1 MTRLSSSA
9 RSRTLAGYLTSILV
23 VDCLQI
29 ASSVFLL
36 PTPLTGI
43 LCTPVVLYML
53 FSRAGVLASLS
64 CAAWIA
70 LVLLLPVPLSALQKK
85 LWVRA
90 LRARDE
96 RLQLMSDLLS
106 SVRLVKMHA
115 WEDVHR
121 DRVERARNAEVA
133 LMFRINLLDGLIDSL
148 YSANSSLLMIIL
160 FGALTILDPTR
171 SLTPGASF
179 TCVYLLFVTDL
190 VNVAAST
197 FLRQRSQGSVGL
209 SRIAKFSNEEEQ
221 DEKWMV
227 RESYLNIGTVVL
239 EDCSFAQCKNKDGS
253 ATTILEGVR
262 LGVEPGSLVG
272 VVGFVGAGKSTLL
285 AAICGDLH
293 CLSGVV
299 NVRGRVALVPQLP
312 CVHNMTVR
320 DNILYGEQM
329 EEDRYLCVLRA
340 CQLLDDLSSFTAG
353 DLTEIGEKGE
363 TLSGGQMQR
372 IALARAAYSPR
383 DIYLLDD
390 PLSAVDSKVADRV
403 FHDVLGPEG
412 LLRDKTRILVTNQ
425 GSLLRHV
432 DTILVV
438 HDKNVTPFYSLADL
452 SDDARVPETIRRDLD
467 ASASP
472 KAPSDY
478 SATEKKEVQE
488 EEYDRLMNQETVGFK
503 TRSSLKLTWAVLK
516 LSGLW
521 VPASLLA
528 FAGSGVAFT
537 WQLLW
542 MKEWRNAQSAAS
554 TVDGSRNVEWVLVL
568 VALCLS
574 DVVLR
579 GVASAMMA
587 ASTRRLSLSLHSKM
601 LNAVLLSPVSF
612 FDTTP
617 RGRVLNRFSLDLDDI
632 DGRMCLSGKQCVQN
646 TFHMIA
652 RLVVVGLQVPIV
664 LVVGAAG
671 ALVLG
676 VALFVAVRISHGSR
690 FLESVRTSRM
700 LQHLTETMD
709 CLGTVRA
716 FGVVDRFCAHFCRL
730 TDWNLRAYWTF
741 SCCYRFVRLASS
753 AVVLV
758 VVLVTAVF
766 MVFFAPSDV
775 HGDTDAGSMG
785 LALSAVLTI
794 PISMMALSLM
804 LFSYLQSVVCFE
816 RTLEYTNLEP
826 EVDVFED
833 ANPEKPFGRTSL
845 KGELPAVREVQWR
858 SKGRVTFENYSA
870 SFRPGILPDVLKG
883 ITFTIEPHEKVGVVG
898 RTGAGKSSLVLALL
912 RVLRGSGGSIRMDG
926 VDINRIPLRDL
937 RRAITVIPQD
947 PSLIRGSLR
956 DNLDPTGSHT
966 DDEIW
971 EALGRVHLDHLVRGN
986 PKGLQ
991 LDTGEAGANLSV
1003 GQRQLACLARA
1014 LVRSPRLLILDEATS
1029 KMDGDTDRLIQ
1040 RTLREI
1046 FGTCTILTIAHRIS
1060 TLLDYDKILVLGEGR
1075 VLEFGPIAALLSRP
1089 SSHFRRM
1096 AYEAGVLPS
1105 AYHPEESY
1113 TTHL

>member
-1 MTRLSSSA
+1 
-9 RSRTLAGYLTSILV
+9 
-23 VDCLQI
+23 
-29 ASSVFLL
+29 
-36 PTPLTGI
+36 
-43 LCTPVVLYML
+43 
-53 FSRAGVLASLS
+53 
-64 CAAWIA
+64 
-70 LVLLLPVPLSALQKK
+70 
-85 LWVRA
+85 
-90 LRARDE
+90 
-96 RLQLMSDLLS
+96 
-106 SVRLVKMHA
+106 
-115 WEDVHR
+115 
-121 DRVERARNAEVA
+121 
-133 LMFRINLLDGLIDSL
+133 MFRINLLDGLIDSL

-160 FGALTILDPTR
+160 FGTLTILDPTR
-171 SLTPGASF
+171 TLTPGVSF

-221 DEKWMV
+221 DEKWVV
-227 RESYLNIGTVVL
+227 RENYLNIGTVVL

-253 ATTILEGVR
+253 ATAILEGVR

-293 CLSGVV
+293 CLRGVV
-299 NVRGRVALVPQLP
+299 NVRGRVALVSQLP

-329 EEDRYLCVLRA
+329 DEDRYLCVLRA
-340 CQLLDDLSSFTAG
+340 CQLMDDLSSFAAG

-412 LLRDKTRILVTNQ
+412 LLKDKTRILVTNQ

-438 HDKNVTPFYSLADL
+438 HDKNVTPFYSLAAL
-452 SDDARVPETIRRDLD
+452 SDDPRVPETIRRDLD
-467 ASASP
+467 ASSSP
-472 KAPSDY
+472 KAPSVD

-488 EEYDRLMNQETVGFK
+488 EAYDRLMNQEQTGFK
-503 TRSSLKLTWAVLK
+503 TSSLKLTWAVLK

-528 FAGSGVAFT
+528 FAASGVAFT

-542 MKEWRNAQSAAS
+542 MKEWGNAHSAAS
-554 TVDGSRNVEWVLVL
+554 TVDGSRNVEWVQILV
-568 VALCLS
+568 VLCLS
-574 DVVLR
+574 DVMLR
-579 GVASAMMA
+579 GIASAMMA
-587 ASTRRLSLSLHSKM
+587 ASTRRLSLSLHTKM
-601 LNAVLLSPVSF
+601 LNAVLFSPVSF

-617 RGRVLNRFSLDLDDI
+617 KGRVLNRFSLDLDAI

-646 TFHMIA
+646 TFHMVA
-652 RLVVVGLQVPIV
+652 RLVVVGLQAPIV
-664 LVVGAAG
+664 LVVGVAG
-671 ALVLG
+671 SLVLG
-676 VALFVAVRISHGSR
+676 VALHVAVKISHGCR

-709 CLGTVRA
+709 CLSTVRA
-716 FGVVDRFCAHFCRL
+716 FGVVERFCAHFCRL

-741 SCCYRFVRLASS
+741 GCCYRFVRLVSS

-758 VVLVTAVF
+758 VVLVTAAY
-766 MVFFAPSDV
+766 MVFFAPTDV
-775 HGDTDAGSMG
+775 YGDADDGSMG

-804 LFSYLQSVVCFE
+804 LFSYLQWVVCFE

-833 ANPEKPFGRTSL
+833 ENRNSEKPFRRTSL
-845 KGELPAVREVQWR
+845 KGELSSVREVQWR
-858 SKGRVTFENYSA
+858 SKGRVTFEDYSA

-912 RVLRGSGGSIRMDG
+912 RVLRSSGGTIRIDG
-926 VDINRIPLRDL
+926 VDINCIPLRDL

-971 EALGRVHLDHLVRGN
+971 EALGRVHLDHLVRGH

-1040 RTLREI
+1040 RTIREI
-1046 FGTCTILTIAHRIS
+1046 FGTCTLLTIAHRIG

-1075 VLEFGPIAALLSRP
+1075 VLEFGPIAELLSRP

-1105 AYHPEESY
+1105 GYDFEESAI
-1113 TTHL
+1113 THL

>member
-1 MTRLSSSA
+1 MTQLSSSA
-9 RSRTLAGYLTSILV
+9 RSRTSAGYLTSILA

-29 ASSVFLL
+29 ASSVFVL

-43 LCTPVVLYML
+43 LCTPVVFYML

-115 WEDVHR
+115 WEDIHR
-121 DRVERARNAEVA
+121 DRVERARDAEVA

-160 FGALTILDPTR
+160 FGTLTVLDPTR
-171 SLTPGASF
+171 TLTPGVSF

-190 VNVAAST
+190 VNVATST

-209 SRIAKFSNEEEQ
+209 SRIAKFSKEEEQ

-227 RESYLNIGTVVL
+227 RENYLNTGTVVL

-253 ATTILEGVR
+253 ATAILEGVR

-299 NVRGRVALVPQLP
+299 NVRGQVALVSQLP
-312 CVHNMTVR
+312 CVHNMSVR
-320 DNILYGEQM
+320 ENILYGEQM

-340 CQLLDDLSSFTAG
+340 CQLMDDLSSFAAG

-363 TLSGGQMQR
+363 ILSGGQMQR

-412 LLRDKTRILVTNQ
+412 LLKDKARHYFPFQTRILVTNQ

-438 HDKNVTPFYSLADL
+438 HDKNVTPFYSLAAL

-467 ASASP
+467 ASSSP
-472 KAPSDY
+472 KAPRDE
-478 SATEKKEVQE
+478 SAAEKKEVQE
-488 EEYDRLMNQETVGFK
+488 GAYDRLMNQEQIGFK
-503 TRSSLKLTWAVLK
+503 TSSLKLTWAVLK

-528 FAGSGVAFT
+528 FAASGVAFT
-537 WQLLW
+537 YQLLW

-554 TVDGSRNVEWVLVL
+554 AVNGSRNVEWVLVL

-601 LNAVLLSPVSF
+601 LNAVLYSPVSF

-617 RGRVLNRFSLDLDDI
+617 RGRVLNRFSLDLDAI

-652 RLVVVGLQVPIV
+652 RLVVVGLQAPVV

-676 VALFVAVRISHGSR
+676 VALHVAVRISHGSR
-690 FLESVRTSRM
+690 FLESVRSSRM

-709 CLGTVRA
+709 CLSTVRV
-716 FGVVDRFCAHFCRL
+716 FDVVDRFCSHFCRL

-741 SCCYRFVRLASS
+741 GCCYRFVRLTSS

-766 MVFFAPSDV
+766 MVFFAPSDGY
-775 HGDTDAGSMG
+775 GDTDAGSMG

-833 ANPEKPFGRTSL
+833 ENRNSEKPFGR
-845 KGELPAVREVQWR
+845 ELPAVREVQWR

-883 ITFTIEPHEKVGVVG
+883 ITFTIEPHEKVVGVVG

-912 RVLRGSGGSIRMDG
+912 RVLRSSGGTIRIDG

-971 EALGRVHLDHLVRGN
+971 EALGRVHLDHVVRGN

-991 LDTGEAGANLSV
+991 LDTGEAGANL
-1003 GQRQLACLARA
+1003 R
-1014 LVRSPRLLILDEATS
+1014 
-1029 KMDGDTDRLIQ
+1029 
-1040 RTLREI
+1040 
-1046 FGTCTILTIAHRIS
+1046 
-1060 TLLDYDKILVLGEGR
+1060 
-1075 VLEFGPIAALLSRP
+1075 
-1089 SSHFRRM
+1089 
-1096 AYEAGVLPS
+1096 
-1105 AYHPEESY
+1105 
-1113 TTHL
+1113 

>member
-1 MTRLSSSA
+1 MTQLSSSA
-9 RSRTLAGYLTSILV
+9 RSRTSAGYLTSILA

-29 ASSVFLL
+29 ASSVFVL

-43 LCTPVVLYML
+43 LCTPVVFYML

-115 WEDVHR
+115 WEDIHR
-121 DRVERARNAEVA
+121 DRVERARDAEVA

-160 FGALTILDPTR
+160 FGTLTILDPTR
-171 SLTPGASF
+171 TLSPGVSF

-190 VNVAAST
+190 VNVATST

-221 DEKWMV
+221 DEKWLV
-227 RESYLNIGTVVL
+227 RENYLNTGTVVL

-253 ATTILEGVR
+253 ATAILEGVR

-272 VVGFVGAGKSTLL
+272 IVGFVGAGKSTLL

-299 NVRGRVALVPQLP
+299 NVRGRVALVSQLP
-312 CVHNMTVR
+312 CVHNMSVR

-340 CQLLDDLSSFTAG
+340 CQLMDDLSSFAAG

-412 LLRDKTRILVTNQ
+412 LLKDKASNPANRTRILVTNQ

-438 HDKNVTPFYSLADL
+438 HDKNVTPFYSLAAL

-467 ASASP
+467 ASSSP
-472 KAPSDY
+472 KAPRDD
-478 SATEKKEVQE
+478 SAIEKKEVQE
-488 EEYDRLMNQETVGFK
+488 ESYDRLINQEQIGFK
-503 TRSSLKLTWAVLK
+503 TSSLRLTWAVLK

-521 VPASLLA
+521 VPASLLS
-528 FAGSGVAFT
+528 FAASGAAFT
-537 WQLLW
+537 YQLLW

-601 LNAVLLSPVSF
+601 LNAVLYSPVSF

-617 RGRVLNRFSLDLDDI
+617 RGRVLNRFSLDLDAI

-652 RLVVVGLQVPIV
+652 RLVVVGLQAPVV

-676 VALFVAVRISHGSR
+676 VALVSYIRGLSEVECSRSSRVQSTSHAGTRNQSIAEGSELTLKVELLQV
-690 FLESVRTSRM
+690 FPLILIQATTNLIPGSLNLIQAPYNLIQAPYNLIPGSVNLIHNIYM
-700 LQHLTETMD
+700 HL
-709 CLGTVRA
+709 
-716 FGVVDRFCAHFCRL
+716 F
-730 TDWNLRAYWTF
+730 W
-741 SCCYRFVRLASS
+741 S
-753 AVVLV
+753 V
-758 VVLVTAVF
+758 VVFSLTHLF
-766 MVFFAPSDV
+766 QFSSTERLEKSDKY
-775 HGDTDAGSMG
+775 S
-785 LALSAVLTI
+785 S
-794 PISMMALSLM
+794 
-804 LFSYLQSVVCFE
+804 
-816 RTLEYTNLEP
+816 RK
-826 EVDVFED
+826 VDVSED
-833 ANPEKPFGRTSL
+833 ENKNPEKPFWRTSI
-845 KGELPAVREVQWR
+845 KEELPAVREVQWR
-858 SKGRVTFENYSA
+858 SKGRVTFEDYSA

-883 ITFTIEPHEKVGVVG
+883 ITFTIEPHEKVVCVVG

-912 RVLRGSGGSIRMDG
+912 RVLRGSGGTIRIDG

-971 EALGRVHLDHLVRGN
+971 EALGRVHLDHVVRGN

-1014 LVRSPRLLILDEATS
+1014 LVRSPLLLILDEATS

-1040 RTLREI
+1040 RTIREI
-1046 FGTCTILTIAHRIS
+1046 FGTCTLLTIAHRIS

-1075 VLEFGPIAALLSRP
+1075 VLEFGPIAELLSRP

-1096 AYEAGVLPS
+1096 AYEAGVLPP
-1105 AYHPEESY
+1105 AYDLEESF